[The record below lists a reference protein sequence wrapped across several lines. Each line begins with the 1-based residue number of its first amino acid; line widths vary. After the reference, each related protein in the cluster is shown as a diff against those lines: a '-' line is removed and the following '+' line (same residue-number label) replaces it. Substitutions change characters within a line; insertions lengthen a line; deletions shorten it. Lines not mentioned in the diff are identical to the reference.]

1 MKNILFLLLSILP
14 FFVFSQ
20 VTNDSCSVAQ
30 VVVIPASGTI
40 CVNGT
45 TVGATSDNSTDAC
58 NTGTPGNEVWFTFIA
73 TGSDNTITVTPVGS
87 PSIQKA
93 SIHIDGTGCGDAAYN
108 TCGASATNNGIATAT
123 WTFTPGTQVWVSVES
138 NNGVDGAFQMCITS
152 QTPQPAPG
160 NSCAT
165 ATTICDKSDFSLA
178 TFPNNNNG
186 LQPSCFVSALQR
198 PIFYKFSVG
207 QTGTL
212 EWMANPVGA
221 AEYDWAI
228 FDISGGCPGT
238 EVFCNYNYEG
248 GNGAA
253 IGMSSSAATCPNPNQ
268 NITGDP
274 TLEICPPITVTAGKT
289 YLLVLDNYSDNAN
302 GFNFSW
308 GGTFKMAP
316 TAQFTATPT
325 FACDTANV
333 SITNTSIAATTSSW
347 NYGDGSSF
355 NGTNP
360 PNHIYYTPGSYL
372 LSLAITS
379 ASGCTDV
386 VSKSITV
393 GKLPVLNAIPPM
405 DTICAGESVLL
416 TGTASVDTTP
426 FLRTFDNVVPIPIPD
441 NNTTGIS
448 SVINISGLNA
458 STVANNPIQS
468 VCIDIDHTYDADVD
482 VFLICPGGT
491 QMILSTDNGGSG
503 DNYSHTCFS
512 TSGTAVT
519 AGTAP
524 FTGNYTPEALF
535 TSLNAC
541 SVNGNWTLLVK
552 DDASGEVGTLLD
564 WSITF
569 KNSNVISSHV
579 WSPNTNI
586 SSVSSYTP
594 TVSPTTS
601 TDYVL
606 TVRDTLGCISKDTVK
621 ITVNPKPNAG
631 ADQTVVCLTTDV
643 ATMTA
648 TGTGNWSAL
657 ASNPGT
663 AAITT
668 ATSPTT
674 TITSF
679 SVVGTYRFVWTSASG
694 CIDTASVVV
703 GNTCGCANP
712 PTVTISPKTGAIC
725 AGQTQVVS
733 GIFGGSA
740 TQVSYSSSGT
750 GTFSAATASASPF
763 SVTYTPSN
771 ADNTAGVVT
780 LYATTNNPLG
790 SPCPVRV
797 DSFVLTI
804 NPAPIATASN
814 TGPYCAGATVALS
827 SGGGSSYS
835 WSGPL
840 AYANGTQNPSLTNA
854 TTTMAGVYT
863 VTVTSAATCTATATT
878 TVVINAN
885 PTATASNAGPYCPGT
900 TIALTG
906 GAAGN
911 TYSWSGP
918 NSFANVTQSPSIT
931 GATAI
936 MGGTYTITVTS
947 AANCTATASTNVV
960 INVAPSV
967 SASNTG
973 PYCEGATIS
982 LTGGVSGLTSYAWSG
997 PNAYSNGTQS
1007 PSISSS
1013 TPAMSGVYTIT
1024 VTDASSCTATAT
1036 TTVEVNPLPQ
1046 ISAVATNT
1054 ICTANNGMVVVT
1066 VNSGG
1071 TPGFNYTWSPANID
1085 NDTINGLGVNTYNVT
1100 VTDSKNCSAA
1110 ATANVGLTTNPV
1122 PITLDR
1128 IVNVKCNGLSTG
1140 EIDVTVGTGAL
1151 AYTYL
1156 WNPTAQSTE
1165 DATGLSA
1172 GAYTLIAADQF
1183 GCVDSAHY
1191 TVTEPTALNF
1201 SVASHTD
1208 ASCNG
1213 GSDGTATLTVF
1224 GGSGTY
1230 HFLWNDPLAQTSA
1243 TATGL
1248 AAGIYTATVT
1258 DDSACVATTS
1268 VTIAE
1273 PTAVTF
1279 ATPTIVS
1286 PLCFR
1291 SADGSITSSASGGT
1305 GAINYSWSHNI
1316 GLNNALA
1323 SQLDTGAYFQIATD
1337 GNGCSDT
1344 AYFHI
1349 QDPTPIQFNAATVV
1363 DVNCNGAKDGS
1374 ISSTAQGGTGA
1385 LTYGW
1390 NFDPTLNLT
1399 NLVGLDTGTYIHY
1412 ATDING
1418 CKDSAIYTIHEPT
1431 AVIFQAATIVNVSCN
1446 GGNDGSITSVASG
1459 GTGVI
1464 TYSWSHDI
1472 TLNSSTATNL
1482 TAGTYTQTATDANGC
1497 SITNTFTVTE
1507 PTAVTFGI
1515 PQLVMVTC
1523 NGGSDATI
1531 TSAASGGTG
1540 VISYTWSHDG
1550 TLNSSIA
1557 TGLIA
1562 GIYGQTATDANGC
1575 SATTSFTVTE
1585 PTPIVFI
1592 NPSVQDVKC
1601 HGENTG
1607 SIHSEATGGTGN
1619 IQYGWSHNL
1628 GLNSTDALNLIQGT
1642 YYQIATDANGCK
1654 DTSNLFVVNEP
1665 TQLTLLANATPE
1677 LCIGAANGTI
1687 TSIAGGG
1694 TPGYSFDLTLGGAII
1709 QTNASGSF
1717 SSLSPATYI
1726 VDVTDA
1732 NGCVEMQT
1740 ATVYSQEHDMFTV
1753 DVDSTSC
1760 YGSQYKDGVIR
1771 VESQTLLNGPYQYS
1785 IDNGKTYSYVS
1796 DFYNLSAGVYTVFA
1810 KNNNG
1815 CDTSFIVEVPEP
1827 LPATLAIIP
1836 NDTSIHIGEQIGL
1849 AIQLYPYP
1857 TSSITSYHWTPAAGL
1872 SCDDCPNPT
1881 MTSYQKNNT
1890 YLLEVTYSNECKASA
1905 IATIN
1910 IKSDTSLYIPNAF
1923 SPNGDGNN
1931 DLFEVYGRELKT
1943 VHMEVFNR
1951 WGEKVYDSMGNP
1963 FASWDGKYK
1972 GELQPPSVY
1981 VFSVEV
1987 EYLNAKKDRR
1997 SGSVTLIR

>member
-1 MKNILFLLLSILP
+1 MSQTIYKLIPLWLLL
-14 FFVFSQ
+14 FVAHA
-20 VTNDSCSVAQ
+20 VVVAQ
-30 VVVIPASGTI
+30 PLNDDCLNATPIAIPASGGI
-40 CVNGT
+40 CLNGNNT
-45 TVGATSDNSTDAC
+45 GATSTTWGSAVCGQTNWTND
-58 NTGTPGNEVWFTFIA
+58 VWYTFVSN
-73 TGSDNTITVTPVGS
+73 GSLNTITVRPTGS
-87 PSIQKA
+87 PAASKVGVTVYTGSCGSLTGLGTYCAISPNNTDSVKIIQA
-93 SIHIDGTGCGDAAYN
+93 STI
-108 TCGASATNNGIATAT
+108 
-123 WTFTPGTQVWVSVES
+123 GTQYFVEVSS
-138 NNGVDGAFQMCITS
+138 FNGDGNFQLCINS
-152 QTPQPAPG
+152 VTPQPSPG
-160 NSCAT
+160 SSCAT
-165 ATTICDKSDFSLA
+165 ASQICALNPFSLA
-178 TFPNNNNG
+178 SG
-186 LQPSCFVSALQR
+186 PSGTGGFTPDCFLFGANSSVW
-198 PIFYKFSVG
+198 YKFTVG
-207 QTGTL
+207 VSGTL
-212 EWMANPVGA
+212 AWSATPKLANT
-221 AEYDWAI
+221 ELDWALY
-228 FDISGGCPGT
+228 DITSSCPGAFT
-238 EVFCNYNYEG
+238 SPVACNYNYGNEG
-248 GNGAA
+248 SNPIGMNASSTTICPADGANGA
-253 IGMSSSAATCPNPNQ
+253 PE
-268 NITGDP
+268 
-274 TLEICPPITVTAGKT
+274 EICPSITVTAGKT
-289 YLLVLDNYSDNAN
+289 YAIVID
-302 GFNFSW
+302 NFSNNGSGW
-308 GGTFKMAP
+308 DFNWTGSTFGLAP
-316 TAQFTATPT
+316 TSQFTTTPSSICGSAGT
-325 FACDTANV
+325 VN
-333 SITNTSIAATTSSW
+333 ITNTTIGGTTQVW
-347 NYGDGSSF
+347 NFGDGSANYTGSAPPAHTYTAP
-355 NGTNP
+355 GTYVISNQVT
-360 PNHIYYTPGSYL
+360 NN
-372 LSLAITS
+372 
-379 ASGCTDV
+379 GCTDV
-386 VSKSITV
+386 STQSVQIIANPTVTVNSTSVCAGKSATLTATPSNTGGTYSWAPGGATTQSITV
-393 GKLPVLNAIPPM
+393 SPATNATYTVTYTLLN
-405 DTICAGESVLL
+405 CSG
-416 TGTASVDTTP
+416 TGT
-426 FLRTFDNVVPIPIPD
+426 
-441 NNTTGIS
+441 
-448 SVINISGLNA
+448 
-458 STVANNPIQS
+458 
-468 VCIDIDHTYDADVD
+468 
-482 VFLICPGGT
+482 GT
-491 QMILSTDNGGSG
+491 
-503 DNYSHTCFS
+503 
-512 TSGTAVT
+512 
-519 AGTAP
+519 
-524 FTGNYTPEALF
+524 
-535 TSLNAC
+535 
-541 SVNGNWTLLVK
+541 
-552 DDASGEVGTLLD
+552 
-564 WSITF
+564 
-569 KNSNVISSHV
+569 
-579 WSPNTNI
+579 
-586 SSVSSYTP
+586 
-594 TVSPTTS
+594 
-601 TDYVL
+601 
-606 TVRDTLGCISKDTVK
+606 

-643 ATMTA
+643 ATMAA
-648 TGTGNWSAL
+648 TGTGTWSAL

-679 SVVGTYRFVWTSASG
+679 SVVGTYKYVWTSASG
-694 CIDTASVVV
+694 CTDTASVVV
-703 GNTCGCANP
+703 GNACGCANP
-712 PTVTISPKTGAIC
+712 PTVTISPKTGSIC

-763 SVTYTPSN
+763 NVTYTPST
-771 ADNTAGVVT
+771 ADNTAGTVT

-790 SPCPVRV
+790 SPCPIRV

-840 AYANGTQNPSLTNA
+840 AYANGTQNPLLTNA

-878 TVVINAN
+878 TVVVNAN

-918 NSFANVTQSPSIT
+918 NSFTNATQSPSIT

-960 INVAPSV
+960 INAAPSA

-1024 VTDASSCTATAT
+1024 VTDASSCTATAA

-1191 TVTEPTALNF
+1191 TVTEPTALNL

-1213 GSDGTATLTVF
+1213 GSNGTATLTVF

-1230 HFLWNDPLAQTSA
+1230 HFLWNDPSVQTSA

-1248 AAGIYTATVT
+1248 AAGTYTATVT

-1291 SADGSITSSASGGT
+1291 SADGSITSSGSGGT

-1316 GLNNALA
+1316 GLNNTLA
-1323 SQLDTGAYFQIATD
+1323 SPLDTGVYFQIATD

-1374 ISSTAQGGTGA
+1374 ISSTAQGGTGT

-1399 NLVGLDTGTYIHY
+1399 NLVGLDTGTYVHY

-1628 GLNSTDALNLIQGT
+1628 GLNSPDALNLIQGT

>member
-1 MKNILFLLLSILP
+1 MSKTMYKLAPLCLLF
-14 FFVFSQ
+14 FFFNSAV
-20 VTNDSCSVAQ
+20 VAQ
-30 VVVIPASGTI
+30 PLNDDCLNATPIAIPVSGST
-40 CVNGT
+40 CVNGNNI
-45 TVGATSDNSTDAC
+45 GATSTTWGSALCGQTTWTNDVWYTFVSN
-58 NTGTPGNEVWFTFIA
+58 GTL
-73 TGSDNTITVTPVGS
+73 NTITVKPSGS
-87 PSIQKA
+87 PAAARLGITVYTGSCGSLSGLGTYCAIAPNNPDSAVVIQ
-93 SIHIDGTGCGDAAYN
+93 
-108 TCGASATNNGIATAT
+108 ASAI
-123 WTFTPGTQVWVSVES
+123 GTQYFIEVSS
-138 NNGVDGAFQMCITS
+138 FNGDGNFQLCVNS
-152 QTPQPAPG
+152 VTPQPSPG
-160 NSCAT
+160 SSCAT
-165 ATTICDKSDFSLA
+165 ASRVCALNPFTLGS
-178 TFPNNNNG
+178 G
-186 LQPSCFVSALQR
+186 PSGTGGYTPDCFLFGANSSVWYRFTVGVS
-198 PIFYKFSVG
+198 
-207 QTGTL
+207 GTL
-212 EWMANPVGA
+212 AWSATPNLAGTEL
-221 AEYDWAI
+221 DWALY
-228 FDISGGCPGT
+228 DITSACPGLFT
-238 EVFCNYNYEG
+238 SSVACNYNYSNEASNPVG
-248 GNGAA
+248 MSTTSGTLCPTDGLGGAA
-253 IGMSSSAATCPNPNQ
+253 GEFCPS
-268 NITGDP
+268 
-274 TLEICPPITVTAGKT
+274 ITVTAGRT
-289 YLLVLDNYSDNAN
+289 YAIVID
-302 GFNFSW
+302 NFSNNGSGW
-308 GGTFKMAP
+308 DFNWTGSTFGLAP
-316 TAQFTATPT
+316 TSQFTASPSSICGSGGTV
-325 FACDTANV
+325 N
-333 SITNTSIAATTSSW
+333 ITNTTIGGTTQVW
-347 NYGDGSSF
+347 NFGDGSASF
-355 NGTNP
+355 TGAAPPAHNYTAPGTYVISNQVT
-360 PNHIYYTPGSYL
+360 NN
-372 LSLAITS
+372 
-379 ASGCTDV
+379 GCTDV
-386 VSKSITV
+386 STQSVQIIANPTV
-393 GKLPVLNAIPPM
+393 TVNS
-405 DTICAGESVLL
+405 DTVCAGTSAVLTATPSN
-416 TGTASVDTTP
+416 TG
-426 FLRTFDNVVPIPIPD
+426 
-441 NNTTGIS
+441 G
-448 SVINISGLNA
+448 
-458 STVANNPIQS
+458 
-468 VCIDIDHTYDADVD
+468 TYSWS
-482 VFLICPGGT
+482 PGGATT
-491 QMILSTDNGGSG
+491 QTI
-503 DNYSHTCFS
+503 
-512 TSGTAVT
+512 
-519 AGTAP
+519 
-524 FTGNYTPEALF
+524 
-535 TSLNAC
+535 
-541 SVNGNWTLLVK
+541 
-552 DDASGEVGTLLD
+552 
-564 WSITF
+564 
-569 KNSNVISSHV
+569 
-579 WSPNTNI
+579 
-586 SSVSSYTP
+586 
-594 TVSPTTS
+594 TVSPGTNTT
-601 TDYVL
+601 Y
-606 TVRDTLGCISKDTVK
+606 TVTYTLLSCSGTGTGTV
-621 ITVNPKPNAG
+621 TVNSKPDAG
-631 ADQTVVCLTTDV
+631 IDQTVVCLTTDS
-643 ATMTA
+643 ATMA
-648 TGTGNWSAL
+648 GIGVGTWSAL
-657 ASNPGT
+657 SSNPGT
-663 AAITT
+663 ATITT
-668 ATSPTT
+668 PSSPTT

-694 CIDTASVVV
+694 CTDTASVVV
-703 GNTCGCANP
+703 GNACGCVNP
-712 PTVTISPKTGAIC
+712 PTITISPKTSAIC

-750 GTFSAATASASPF
+750 GTFSSPLASASPF
-763 SVTYTPSN
+763 NVTYTPST
-771 ADNTAGVVT
+771 ADITVGTVT

-790 SPCPVRV
+790 SPCSVRI
-797 DSFVLTI
+797 DSFTLNI
-804 NPAPIATASN
+804 NPVPIAT
-814 TGPYCAGATVALS
+814 
-827 SGGGSSYS
+827 
-835 WSGPL
+835 
-840 AYANGTQNPSLTNA
+840 
-854 TTTMAGVYT
+854 
-863 VTVTSAATCTATATT
+863 
-878 TVVINAN
+878 
-885 PTATASNAGPYCPGT
+885 
-900 TIALTG
+900 
-906 GAAGN
+906 
-911 TYSWSGP
+911 
-918 NSFANVTQSPSIT
+918 
-931 GATAI
+931 
-936 MGGTYTITVTS
+936 
-947 AANCTATASTNVV
+947 
-960 INVAPSV
+960 
-967 SASNTG
+967 ASNTG

-1140 EIDVTVGTGAL
+1140 EIDVTVGTGTL

-1156 WNPTAQSTE
+1156 WTPIAQSTE

-1172 GAYTLIAADQF
+1172 GAYTLIATDQF
-1183 GCVDSAHY
+1183 GCIDSAHY

-1208 ASCNG
+1208 ASCYG
-1213 GSDGTATLTVF
+1213 GSNGTATLTVF

-1230 HFLWNDPLAQTSA
+1230 HFLWNDPSAQTSA

-1248 AAGIYTATVT
+1248 AAGTYTATVT

-1316 GLNNALA
+1316 GLNNTLA
-1323 SQLDTGAYFQIATD
+1323 SPLDTGVYFQIATD

-1349 QDPTPIQFNAATVV
+1349 QDPMPIQFNAATVV

-1374 ISSTAQGGTGA
+1374 ISSTAQGGTGT

-1446 GGNDGSITSVASG
+1446 GGNDGSITSVALG

-1464 TYSWSHDI
+1464 TYSWSQDA

-1482 TAGTYTQTATDANGC
+1482 SAGTYTQTASDANGC
-1497 SITNTFTVTE
+1497 SITNTFTITE
-1507 PTAVTFGI
+1507 PTVITFGI

-1550 TLNSSIA
+1550 TLNNSIA

-1562 GIYGQTATDANGC
+1562 GIYGQTVTDANGC

-1628 GLNSTDALNLIQGT
+1628 GLNSPDALNLIQGT

-1760 YGSQYKDGVIR
+1760 YGAQYKDGVIR

-1963 FASWDGKYK
+1963 YASWDGKYK

-1987 EYLNAKKDRR
+1987 EYLNTKKDRR